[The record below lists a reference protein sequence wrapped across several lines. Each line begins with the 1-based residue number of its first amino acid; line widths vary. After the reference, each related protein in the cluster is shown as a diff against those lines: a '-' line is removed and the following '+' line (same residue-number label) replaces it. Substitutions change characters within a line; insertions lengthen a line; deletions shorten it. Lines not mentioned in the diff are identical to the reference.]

1 MKKYLGALVGV
12 LGLVLLGAC
21 SSSKAS
27 EVASSADLK
36 YKIER
41 IEYFT
46 SGCFGTCPIFKID
59 IDNDRKAVYT
69 AKRFNMSQDFSAP
82 HPEGVFEGVID
93 EATYNSIVKKLNDMD
108 FPTLQDRYKVEWT
121 DDQTGNLKIIYDGGK
136 EKVITDYGLRGTPEL
151 EKIHKMFL
159 DVRTNQDWKKS
170 E

>member
-27 EVASSADLK
+27 EVASSADMK

-46 SGCFGTCPIFKID
+46 SGCFGTCPQFKIE
-59 IDNDRKAVYT
+59 IDKDRKAVYT

-82 HPEGVFEGVID
+82 SPEGVFEGVID
-93 EATYNSIVKKLNDMD
+93 EATYNSILKKLNDMD
-108 FPTLQDRYKVEWT
+108 FPNLQDRYKVDYT
-121 DDQTGNLKIIYDGGK
+121 DAQTGNLKIIYDGGK
-136 EKVITDYGLRGTPEL
+136 EKMITDYGMNGTPEL
-151 EKIHKMFL
+151 VEIHMVFL
-159 DVRTNQDWKKS
+159 DLRGSFSTTK
-170 E
+170 